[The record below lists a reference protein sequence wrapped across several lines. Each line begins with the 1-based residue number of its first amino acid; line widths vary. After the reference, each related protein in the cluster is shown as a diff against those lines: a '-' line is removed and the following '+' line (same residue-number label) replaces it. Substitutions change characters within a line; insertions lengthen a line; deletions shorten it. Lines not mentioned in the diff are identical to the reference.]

1 MQASADE
8 AISRASRHGVILMGR
23 RRPCSSSYSSSAS
36 RCSTASA
43 SMTRRG
49 SASCFCRGAGA
60 WLRQAQ
66 TAATTARGHPRYA
79 LRTVA
84 IVTPLTL
91 ALYLV
96 LAPAIGATGAAFGST
111 ISYAITTIVSLVYVR
126 RVTVIPFR
134 ALAVRVATDLQD
146 HAQALRRV
154 RRLPVQRLRP
164 LP

>member
-1 MQASADE
+1 
-8 AISRASRHGVILMGR
+8 
-23 RRPCSSSYSSSAS
+23 
-36 RCSTASA
+36 
-43 SMTRRG
+43 
-49 SASCFCRGAGA
+49 
-60 WLRQAQ
+60 
-66 TAATTARGHPRYA
+66 
-79 LRTVA
+79 
-84 IVTPLTL
+84 VTPLTL